1 MIAGNMS
8 NLRKE
13 NVEVHG
19 RIQKTRGHARCEN
32 YKNTLKNIEK
42 NKNEKRGQSSKSYR
56 TRTRRTQKNH
66 VDHNQEIL
74 KNEEKTIATHFG
86 YEDGDSDYGDM
97 DVTHLEIG
105 DFFAHP
111 EGRIDHLI
119 GDGTVKK

>member
-1 MIAGNMS
+1 MS
-8 NLRKE
+8 NLRNE
-13 NVEVHG
+13 DVEVHDQ
-19 RIQKTRGHARCEN
+19 IQKTRGGGRGRARSEN

-42 NKNEKRGQSSKSYR
+42 NKNEKRGQTSKSR
-56 TRTRRTQKNH
+56 TRTRRTQKIPI
-66 VDHNQEIL
+66 DLNQQPL
-74 KNEEKTIATHFG
+74 KTEEKTIATHFG
-86 YEDGDSDYGDM
+86 YEDGDSDYGEM